1 MTTNDV
7 PFSAERPAR
16 SPGARAARRPL
27 AQAAHLGLGALVL
40 AVAGCQ
46 TPPPPPP
53 PEPPPKPVVMEVHCA
68 PAVDEDDVAARH
80 FFTTQNRLSTL
91 NTADLSAEANKP
103 IEPGSVEAQVDQAIA
118 LGLTHT
124 PGDLQRAQAIV
135 DQVIHNTA
143 PQADPWRAPARLLA
157 SMYADQRRA
166 EELAER
172 NAQALRD
179 AQRESQR
186 KLDQVNEKL
195 EQRKAIERSLN
206 ARPGGTAQKP
216 GQ

>member
-1 MTTNDV
+1 MTTPDV
-7 PFSAERPAR
+7 PVLERR
-16 SPGARAARRPL
+16 TRAL
-27 AQAAHLGLGALVL
+27 AALGALTL
-40 AVAGCQ
+40 ALAGCQ

-53 PEPPPKPVVMEVHCA
+53 PEPPPKPMVMEVHCA

-80 FFTTQNRLSTL
+80 FFATQNRFSTL

-103 IEPGSVEAQVDQAIA
+103 IDANSVEAQMDQAIA

-124 PGDLQRAQAIV
+124 AGDLQRAQAIV
-135 DQVIHNTA
+135 DQIIHNTT

-166 EELAER
+166 EELAEK
-172 NAQALRD
+172 NAQALRE

-195 EQRKAIERSLN
+195 EQLKAIERSLN
-206 ARPGGTAQKP
+206 TRPGAAPSKP
-216 GQ
+216 GS

>member
-1 MTTNDV
+1 MTIHDV
-7 PFSAERPAR
+7 PFSSERPAR
-16 SPGARAARRPL
+16 SPGRTARRPL
-27 AQAAHLGLGALVL
+27 ARPSHLALGTLVL

-53 PEPPPKPVVMEVHCA
+53 PEPPPKPLVMEVHCA

-195 EQRKAIERSLN
+195 EQLKAIERSLN
-206 ARPGGTAQKP
+206 ARPGGAASKP

>member
-1 MTTNDV
+1 
-7 PFSAERPAR
+7 
-16 SPGARAARRPL
+16 
-27 AQAAHLGLGALVL
+27 
-40 AVAGCQ
+40 
-46 TPPPPPP
+46 
-53 PEPPPKPVVMEVHCA
+53 VHCA
-68 PAVDEDDVAARH
+68 PTVDEDDVAARH
-80 FFTTQNRLSTL
+80 FFATQSRLSTL

-103 IEPGSVEAQVDQAIA
+103 VDPNAIEAQVDQAIA

-124 PGDLQRAQAIV
+124 PGDLQKAQALV

-143 PQADPWRAPARLLA
+143 PQADAWRPPARLLA
-157 SMYADQRRA
+157 AMYADQRRA
-166 EELAER
+166 EELAEK

-195 EQRKAIERSLN
+195 EQLKAIERSLN
-206 ARPGGTAQKP
+206 TPRPGPAASKP

>member
-7 PFSAERPAR
+7 PSTAERR
-16 SPGARAARRPL
+16 SASLAA
-27 AQAAHLGLGALVL
+27 LGVL
-40 AVAGCQ
+40 ALALAGCQ

-53 PEPPPKPVVMEVHCA
+53 PEPPPKPLVMEVHCA
-68 PAVDEDDVAARH
+68 PAVDADDVAYRH
-80 FFTTQNRLSTL
+80 FFATQNRLSTL

-103 IEPGSVEAQVDQAIA
+103 IDQGSVEAQVDQAIA

-124 PGDLQRAQAIV
+124 PGDLQRAQALV

-166 EELAER
+166 EELAEK
-172 NAQALRD
+172 NGLALRD

-195 EQRKAIERSLN
+195 EQLKAIERALN
-206 ARPGGTAQKP
+206 TRPGAAASKP

>member
-1 MTTNDV
+1 MTRTEV
-7 PFSAERPAR
+7 PTP
-16 SPGARAARRPL
+16 AARRARSL
-27 AQAAHLGLGALVL
+27 ATLGTLAL

-68 PAVDEDDVAARH
+68 PAADEDDIAARH
-80 FFTTQNRLSTL
+80 FIATQNRLSTL
-91 NTADLSAEANKP
+91 NTADLSTEANRP
-103 IEPGSVEAQVDQAIA
+103 ADPNSVQSQIDQALA

-124 PGDLQRAQAIV
+124 PGDLQRAQTLV

-143 PQADPWRAPARLLA
+143 QEADPWRGPARLLA

-166 EELAER
+166 DEQVEKT
-172 NAQALRD
+172 AQQLRD

-195 EQRKAIERSLN
+195 EQLKAIERSLN
-206 ARPGGTAQKP
+206 TRPAGAAASKP
-216 GQ
+216 GP